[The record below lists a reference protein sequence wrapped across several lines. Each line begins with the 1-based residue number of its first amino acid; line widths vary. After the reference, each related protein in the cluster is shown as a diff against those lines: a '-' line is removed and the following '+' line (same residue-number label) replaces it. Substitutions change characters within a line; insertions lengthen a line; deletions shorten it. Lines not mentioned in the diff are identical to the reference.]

1 MLNVANSLKDCDGNY
16 FSIMANKMTVIYFI
30 ICSCSSLP
38 NPSAD
43 KNNAFKNDL
52 NAHQNKFTSLPP
64 TKTLR
69 PDLIR
74 ETIFSRGYLTG
85 YDIWEY
91 LREKPDQNGIIETF
105 GLPDSVWLDDRKST
119 KFLYYFISEMQDY
132 NTIEISTQSDS
143 VSGFEWD

>member
-1 MLNVANSLKDCDGNY
+1 MLNVANLLKDCGGNY
-16 FSIMANKMTVIYFI
+16 FFIMTQKMTVICFI
-30 ICSCSSLP
+30 IFSCSSLP

-43 KNNAFKNDL
+43 KKNAFKNDL
-52 NAHQNKFTSLPP
+52 NAHQNKFTNLPP

-91 LREKPDQNGIIETF
+91 LREKPDQNDIIEIF